1 MYLQT
6 GSAMNYDHSF
16 SVCPLK
22 LKNIT
27 PDERFENTTNIGMFI
42 GIESIVAVVISGLLA
57 LFLFFWLFAFAP
69 FFYFLFGLPLMC
81 MALTVSKLLLFKT
94 FCSIER
100 FLPLNGAPC
109 VLCSFLIP
117 HTCYKIFMSV
127 AQSLCTLCFN
137 QICLR

>member
-1 MYLQT
+1 MYDLTVYLQT

-57 LFLFFWLFAFAP
+57 LFLFFDYLLLDLFH
-69 FFYFLFGLPLMC
+69 FLFGLPLMC

-94 FCSIER
+94 FCSIEW

-109 VLCSFLIP
+109 VFCSFLIP
-117 HTCYKIFMSV
+117 HTC
-127 AQSLCTLCFN
+127 
-137 QICLR
+137 